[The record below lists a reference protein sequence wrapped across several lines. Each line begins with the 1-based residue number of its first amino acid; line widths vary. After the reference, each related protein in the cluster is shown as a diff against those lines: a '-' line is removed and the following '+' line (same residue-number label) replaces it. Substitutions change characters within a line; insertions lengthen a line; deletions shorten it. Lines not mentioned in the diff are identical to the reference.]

1 MSAPSQTTNPL
12 SGAWQWLCSL
22 RRRHD
27 LLHTYAIAVAFLI
40 LVALVTIGNHA
51 FLSPG
56 NLANMLGQ
64 WAPAGI
70 MAVAMTYVIIA
81 RGFDLSVS
89 SGFSLCAI
97 AAAATAAAGNST
109 LFAFAAS
116 IATGVAIGLFNALLV
131 CGLSINPFIATIGS
145 GFIFLGLDIVATP
158 NASISVEE
166 AGFDT
171 LGSGSWYGI
180 PFKGMI
186 LIAFLLIGGLVL
198 AKSRYGQYL
207 YAIGGNP
214 EASRLSGLRVRML
227 SGSTYVLSGFSMGV
241 AGMLAASQLSSAQ
254 AQMEPTIVFDVFAIV
269 VLGGT
274 SLTGGYGA
282 IWRTAVGLAIIATI
296 SNGFNLL
303 DINPFYQNIV
313 KGSVIIL
320 AVAFEG
326 WARRFAAARLAT
338 ELAADAQQME
348 RNSDAEKKEPD
359 TSDNVPEPTLMLP
372 LRRVTS

>member
-1 MSAPSQTTNPL
+1 MIAPSTSAEP
-12 SGAWQWLCSL
+12 GPWQWLVSL
-22 RRRHD
+22 PHRHD
-27 LLHTYAIAVAFLI
+27 LLHTYAIAVAFVI

-51 FLSPG
+51 FLSPS

-97 AAAATAAAGNST
+97 VAAATAGAGHGT
-109 LFAFAAS
+109 AFAFAAA
-116 IATGVAIGLFNALLV
+116 IAAGLAIGLFNALLV
-131 CGLSINPFIATIGS
+131 CGLSINPFIATVGA

-158 NASISVEE
+158 NASISVDEP
-166 AGFDT
+166 GFDMI
-171 LGSGSWYGI
+171 GSGSWYGI
-180 PFKGMI
+180 PYKGMI
-186 LIAFLLIGGLVL
+186 LVAFLLAGGFVL

-214 EASRLSGLRVRML
+214 EASRLSGLRVRTL
-227 SGSTYVLSGFSMGV
+227 TGSTYVFSGLSMGV

-274 SLTGGYGA
+274 SLAGGYGA

-313 KGSVIIL
+313 KGTVIIL

-326 WARRFAAARLAT
+326 WARRLSAARLAT
-338 ELAADAQQME
+338 EIAADESLTVQQHE
-348 RNSDAEKKEPD
+348 DGVPDA
-359 TSDNVPEPTLMLP
+359 VPLKP
-372 LRRVTS
+372 LRRLTS

>member
-1 MSAPSQTTNPL
+1 MS
-12 SGAWQWLCSL
+12 
-22 RRRHD
+22 RRHD
-27 LLHTYAIAVAFLI
+27 LLHSYAIAVAFVI
-40 LVALVTIGNHA
+40 LVALVTIGNPA
-51 FLSPG
+51 FLSLG
-56 NLANMLGQ
+56 NIANMLGQ

-97 AAAATAAAGNST
+97 VAAATAADGHGSV
-109 LFAFAAS
+109 FAFAAS
-116 IATGVAIGLFNALLV
+116 IVAGLAIGFFNALLV
-131 CGLSINPFIATIGS
+131 CGLSINPFIATVGA

-158 NASISVEE
+158 KASISVDQV
-166 AGFDT
+166 GFDT

-180 PFKGMI
+180 PYKGMI
-186 LIAFLLIGGLVL
+186 LIAFMLAGGFVL

-214 EASRLSGLRVRML
+214 EASRLSGLRVRVL
-227 SGSTYVLSGFSMGV
+227 TGSTYVFSGLSMGV
-241 AGMLAASQLSSAQ
+241 AGMLAAPQMSSAQ

-274 SLTGGYGA
+274 SLAGGYGA

-313 KGSVIIL
+313 KGTVIIL

-326 WARRFAAARLAT
+326 WARRLAAARLAT
-338 ELAADAQQME
+338 EMALDAPSTE
-348 RNSDAEKKEPD
+348 HEHDGAK
-359 TSDNVPEPTLMLP
+359 PEEMPLNA
-372 LRRVTS
+372 LRRVTSG

>member
-1 MSAPSQTTNPL
+1 MTAAAHRP
-12 SGAWQWLCSL
+12 SGARHWPPSL
-22 RRRHD
+22 GYRHD
-27 LLHTYAIAVAFLI
+27 LLHTYAIAVAFLF
-40 LVALVTIGNHA
+40 LVALVAIGNHA
-51 FLSPG
+51 FLSPS

-97 AAAATAAAGNST
+97 AAAETAAAGHST
-109 LFAFAAS
+109 LFAFAAAV
-116 IATGVAIGLFNALLV
+116 ATGIAIGLFNAILV
-131 CGLSINPFIATIGS
+131 CGFAINPFIATVGS
-145 GFIFLGLDIVATP
+145 GFIFLGLDIAATP
-158 NASISVEE
+158 NASITVDQAS
-166 AGFDT
+166 FDT
-171 LGSGSWYGI
+171 LGSGSWYGV

-186 LIAFLLIGGLVL
+186 LIVFMIIGGLVL

-214 EASRLSGLRVRML
+214 EASRLSGLRVGL
-227 SGSTYVLSGFSMGV
+227 LTGSTYVFSGFSMGI

-274 SLTGGYGA
+274 SLAGGYGA

-313 KGSVIIL
+313 KGTVIIS

-338 ELAADAQQME
+338 ELAADDQQG
-348 RNSDAEKKEPD
+348 EPV
-359 TSDNVPEPTLMLP
+359 TNGAAPEETPVPA
-372 LRRVTS
+372 LRRATSQ

>member
-1 MSAPSQTTNPL
+1 MTAFWTTADPRP
-12 SGAWQWLCSL
+12 GPWQWLSSL

-27 LLHTYAIAVAFLI
+27 ILHTYAIAVAFLV

-56 NLANMLGQ
+56 NLSNMLGQ

-70 MAVAMTYVIIA
+70 MAIAMTYVIIA

-97 AAAATAAAGNST
+97 AAAATAAGGHGT
-109 LFAFAAS
+109 VFAFAAA
-116 IATGVAIGLFNALLV
+116 IVAGLAIGLFNALLV
-131 CGLSINPFIATIGS
+131 CGLSINPFIATVGS
-145 GFIFLGLDIVATP
+145 GFIFLGVDIVATP

-166 AGFDT
+166 PGFDV

-180 PFKGMI
+180 PYKGMI
-186 LIAFLLIGGLVL
+186 LIALLLVGGFVL
-198 AKSRYGQYL
+198 AKSKYGQYL

-214 EASRLSGLRVRML
+214 EASRMSGLRVRTL
-227 SGSTYVLSGFSMGV
+227 TGSTYVLSGLSMGI

-274 SLTGGYGA
+274 SLAGGYGA

-313 KGSVIIL
+313 KGTVIIL

-326 WARRFAAARLAT
+326 WARRFSAARLAT
-338 ELAADAQQME
+338 ELAFHEATTERQQKPDDGDA
-348 RNSDAEKKEPD
+348 APLK
-359 TSDNVPEPTLMLP
+359 T
-372 LRRVTS
+372 LRRQTS

>member
-1 MSAPSQTTNPL
+1 VSVDL
-12 SGAWQWLCSL
+12 SRAKLSFQPRAWLGLL
-22 RRRHD
+22 RRRND
-27 LLHTYAIAVAFLI
+27 LLHTYAIAVAFVI
-40 LVALVTIGNHA
+40 LVALVTIGNPA
-51 FLSPG
+51 FLSPK

-70 MAVAMTYVIIA
+70 MAVALTYVIIA
-81 RGFDLSVS
+81 RGFDLSLS

-97 AAAATAAAGNST
+97 MAAATAANGHGT
-109 LFAFAAS
+109 LFAFLAA
-116 IATGVAIGLFNALLV
+116 ITAGLAIGLLNALLV
-131 CGLSINPFIATIGS
+131 CGLSINPFIATVGA

-158 NASISVEE
+158 NASISVDEP
-166 AGFDT
+166 GFDA
-171 LGSGSWYGI
+171 LGAGSWYGI
-180 PFKGMI
+180 PYKGMI
-186 LIAFLLIGGLVL
+186 LIVFMLIGGYVL

-214 EASRLSGLRVRML
+214 EASRLSGLRVRL
-227 SGSTYVLSGFSMGV
+227 LTGSTYVFSGLSMGV

-274 SLTGGYGA
+274 SLAGGYGA

-313 KGSVIIL
+313 KGSVIIA

-326 WARRFAAARLAT
+326 WARRLAAARLAT
-338 ELAADAQQME
+338 DTAADASVMQRQDS
-348 RNSDAEKKEPD
+348 SDVPD
-359 TSDNVPEPTLMLP
+359 DLP
-372 LRRVTS
+372 VRALRRLTR

>member
-1 MSAPSQTTNPL
+1 MRAL
-12 SGAWQWLCSL
+12 SEPTKRHFKASRWARSL
-22 RRRHD
+22 RERHD

-40 LVALVTIGNHA
+40 LATLVTIGNHA
-51 FLSPG
+51 FLSPS

-89 SGFSLCAI
+89 SGFSLCAL
-97 AAAATAAAGNST
+97 AAAATAADGHGT
-109 LFAFAAS
+109 LFAFAAA
-116 IATGVAIGLFNALLV
+116 IVTGLGIGLFNAILV
-131 CGLSINPFIATIGS
+131 CGFAINPFIATVGS
-145 GFIFLGLDIVATP
+145 GFIFLGLDILAAP
-158 NASISVEE
+158 NASISVDDP
-166 AGFDT
+166 GFDA

-186 LIAFLLIGGLVL
+186 LVFFLVVGGLVL

-214 EASRLSGLRVRML
+214 EASRLSGLRVRLLAGSTYML
-227 SGSTYVLSGFSMGV
+227 SGLSMGV

-274 SLTGGYGA
+274 SLAGGYGA
-282 IWRTAVGLAIIATI
+282 VWRTAVGLAIIATI

-313 KGSVIIL
+313 KGSVILL

-326 WARRFAAARLAT
+326 WARRFASARLVT
-338 ELAADAQQME
+338 ELAGDVKRTEAQISE
-348 RNSDAEKKEPD
+348 TGGAGVEPAP
-359 TSDNVPEPTLMLP
+359 V
-372 LRRVTS
+372 RAAV